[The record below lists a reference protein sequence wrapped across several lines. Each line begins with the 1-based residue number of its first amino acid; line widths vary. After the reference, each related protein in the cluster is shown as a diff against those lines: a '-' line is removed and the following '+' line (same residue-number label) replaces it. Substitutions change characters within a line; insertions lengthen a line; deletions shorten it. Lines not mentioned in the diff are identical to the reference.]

1 MHSGEGLMFPFDYL
15 RPQSL
20 AEAVAAHDGE
30 ERRYLAGGQSLLAA
44 LKLRLAQPTA
54 LIDVSRLAELSGIE
68 AEPGRLV
75 VGAGTTHAALAECRE
90 IPALARLAGS
100 IGDLQVR
107 NMGTLGGA
115 LANADPASDHAA
127 GVLGLGADIHTDR
140 RIIAADDF
148 FLGMFETALE
158 PGELIVS
165 VSYPRPCRAGY
176 AKVRNPASGYP
187 VAGVFVAETDEGVR
201 VAVTGAASCPFRL
214 TQFEM
219 ALAGD
224 FSVAALEGLGVPAGE
239 LSRDLHASAEYRAA
253 LIPVLARRALVQGG
267 EG

>member
-1 MHSGEGLMFPFDYL
+1 MFPFDYL
-15 RPQSL
+15 RPQSV

-44 LKLRLAQPTA
+44 LKLRLAQPSA
-54 LIDVSRLAELSGIE
+54 LIDVARLPELAGIRLEGGYLTVGAAVTHAEL
-68 AEPGRLV
+68 
-75 VGAGTTHAALAECRE
+75 AARGG
-90 IPALARLAGS
+90 IPALAQLAGS

-127 GVLGLGADIHTDR
+127 GVLGLGAEILTDR
-140 RIIAADDF
+140 RVIAADDF
-148 FLGMFETALE
+148 FLGMFETVLE

-165 VSYPRPCRAGY
+165 VRYPLPRRAGY

-187 VAGVFVAETDEGVR
+187 VVGVFVAETDAGIR

-214 TQFEM
+214 EAFEM

-224 FSVAALEGLGVPAGE
+224 VSAAALEGLRVPADE

-253 LIPVLARRALVQGG
+253 LIPVLARRALNHGCSS
-267 EG
+267 

>member
-1 MHSGEGLMFPFDYL
+1 
-15 RPQSL
+15 
-20 AEAVAAHDGE
+20 
-30 ERRYLAGGQSLLAA
+30 
-44 LKLRLAQPTA
+44 
-54 LIDVSRLAELSGIE
+54 
-68 AEPGRLV
+68 V
-75 VGAGTTHAALAECRE
+75 VGAAVTHATLAECRE
-90 IPALARLAGS
+90 IPALAALAGS

-127 GVLGLGADIHTDR
+127 GVLGLGAEINTDR
-140 RIIAADDF
+140 RVIAADDF

-165 VSYPRPCRAGY
+165 VRFPLPRRAGY

-187 VAGVFVAETDEGVR
+187 VVGVFVAETEGGVR
-201 VAVTGAASCPFRL
+201 VAVTGAASSPFRL
-214 TQFEM
+214 GAFEM

-224 FSVAALEGLGVPAGE
+224 YSPRALDGMTVPASD

-253 LIPVLARRALVQGG
+253 LIPVLARRALAQ
-267 EG
+267 EGRE

>member
-1 MHSGEGLMFPFDYL
+1 MFPFDYL
-15 RPQSL
+15 RPQSV
-20 AEAVAAHDGE
+20 AEAVCAHDGE

-44 LKLRLAQPTA
+44 LKLRLAQPSA
-54 LIDVSRLAELSGIE
+54 LIDIARLPELAGIHAE
-68 AEPGRLV
+68 AGRLV
-75 VGAGTTHAALAECRE
+75 VGAAVPHAQLAARST
-90 IPALARLAGS
+90 IPALAQLAGS

-127 GVLGLGADIHTDR
+127 GVLGLGAEIRTDR
-140 RIIAADDF
+140 RVIAAADF

-165 VSYPRPCRAGY
+165 VSYPLPRRASY

-187 VAGVFVAETDEGVR
+187 VVGVLVAETDDGIR

-214 TQFEM
+214 TEFEM

-224 FSVAALEGLGVPAGE
+224 FSPAALEGLTVPVDD

-253 LIPVLARRALVQGG
+253 LIPVLARRALAQGG
-267 EG
+267 GE